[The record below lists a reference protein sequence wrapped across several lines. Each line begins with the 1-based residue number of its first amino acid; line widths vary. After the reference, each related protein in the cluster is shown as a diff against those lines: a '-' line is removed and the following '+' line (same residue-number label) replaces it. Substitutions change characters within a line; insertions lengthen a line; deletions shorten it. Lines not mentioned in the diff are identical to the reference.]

1 MTAACCV
8 DWGVFEEKEDV
19 RMGAWGGPALGE
31 LVFMEFLLE
40 DEGGDVG
47 EGFGEG
53 VEEDWR

>member
-1 MTAACCV
+1 
-8 DWGVFEEKEDV
+8 VFEEKEDV